1 MSLLQFIVDGIL
13 LGGIY
18 AAVAV
23 GFSLVWGIMNI
34 VNLAHGAFV
43 MLGGYVAF
51 FLFSALGLDPFLSL
65 PLAML
70 ALFCLGWLLQSLCIN
85 RIMRA
90 PMLMTFLLTFAISL
104 IIVDLA
110 LQLFSATFRTAA
122 PPYSA
127 AGLQVGGVVIPLV
140 RAAVL
145 VAAIA
150 LTVLLQQFLARTKS
164 GQAILATGMDVDA
177 ARLVGINTARVYA
190 LTFALGAALAGAAG
204 DLISMI
210 YPISPSVGDPF
221 TLRAFV
227 VVVLGG
233 LGNVYGALLGGIIF
247 GLVETLGAARLG
259 TGYEDALAFGALVVM
274 LVLRPRGLV
283 GRQFYQ

>member
-1 MSLLQFIVDGIL
+1 VNYLQFTVDGIL

-43 MLGGYVAF
+43 MLGGYVSY

-70 ALFCLGWLLQSLCIN
+70 ALFVLGWLVQSLLVN

-110 LQLFSATFRTAA
+110 LQLFSATFRTVA

-127 AGLQVGGVVIPLV
+127 AGLHVGGLVVPLV

-145 VAAIA
+145 AVAVA
-150 LTVLLQQFLARTKS
+150 LTVLLQQFLARTKP

-177 ARLVGINTARVYA
+177 ARLVGIDTARVYA

-204 DLISMI
+204 DLIAMV
-210 YPISPSVGDPF
+210 YPISPSIGDPF

-233 LGNVYGALLGGIIF
+233 LGNVYGALLGGVIF
-247 GLVETLGAARLG
+247 GLIETLGAARLG

-274 LVLRPRGLV
+274 LVLRPRGLI